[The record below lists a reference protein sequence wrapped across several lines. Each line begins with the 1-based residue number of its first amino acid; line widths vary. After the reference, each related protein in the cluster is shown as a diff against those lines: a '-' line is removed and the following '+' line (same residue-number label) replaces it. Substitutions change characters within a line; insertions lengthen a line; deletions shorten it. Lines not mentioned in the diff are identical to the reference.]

1 MRLSLRSL
9 RFSPRCK
16 RKQAHDDIYQNQCG
30 HSVDDDFDVNNDG
43 DDDDDDQVQS
53 LARERGRASARVATG
68 PQPVAHR

>member
-1 MRLSLRSL
+1 MM
-9 RFSPRCK
+9 
-16 RKQAHDDIYQNQCG
+16 IYQNQCG
-30 HSVDDDFDVNNDG
+30 HSVDDDFDVNNDDDD